1 MDQLNNLRGGAI
13 MKRFEL
19 KLDPARIRA
28 AFNHAKLKKLLEYY
42 AERNKRLRLNLS
54 ATKKEYAIDL
64 DLRPSFYKLR
74 PLDIQ
79 LQLRHSNFK
88 LTPVA
93 STQPNP
99 SQKIRIFQAS
109 LYAANITKG
118 LQNSTNQYR
127 TSINRKYLTV
137 NHVKKQQLDKQKQNY
152 TFQLRMRP
160 QPY

>member
-1 MDQLNNLRGGAI
+1 

-19 KLDPARIRA
+19 KLDPVRIRA
-28 AFNHAKLKKLLEYY
+28 ALNHARLKKLLEYY

-54 ATKKEYAIDL
+54 AAKKAYAMDL

-79 LQLRHSNFK
+79 LQLRHNNFK

-93 STQPNP
+93 STAPNP
-99 SQKIRIFQAS
+99 SQKIRIYQAS

-118 LQNSTNQYR
+118 LQNGANQYR

-137 NHVKKQQLDKQKQNY
+137 DFVKKRELDKKKQNY